1 AFNGHFPDHPIYPG
15 VGQIAFIQKF
25 AKEIWADLDWCTAL
39 EQIKFQELIQPHA
52 VVLLKLER
60 KADKISFQL
69 QQAEQSL
76 ASGRLVFA
84 TTVNA

>member
-1 AFNGHFPDHPIYPG
+1 
-15 VGQIAFIQKF
+15 
-25 AKEIWADLDWCTAL
+25 
-39 EQIKFQELIQPHA
+39 